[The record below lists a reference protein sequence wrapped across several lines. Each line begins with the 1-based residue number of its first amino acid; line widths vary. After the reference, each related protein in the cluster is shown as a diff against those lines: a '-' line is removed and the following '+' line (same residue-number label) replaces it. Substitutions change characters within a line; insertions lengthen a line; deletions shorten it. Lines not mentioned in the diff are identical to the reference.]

1 MISFLSRLPRD
12 FDPNNPKTI
21 ILKFFLNLR
30 PTFGALFIWDL
41 IDITILNSLQHK
53 NSDEISTLLHDE
65 SLVFG
70 AIFGTTR
77 RVRRHY
83 PAQTRL
89 RTFFEITLDYLVIRS
104 PVPDFRLPLSS
115 VPTKHLTH
123 PQPP

>member
-1 MISFLSRLPRD
+1 MRELAEAC
-12 FDPNNPKTI
+12 
-21 ILKFFLNLR
+21 
-30 PTFGALFIWDL
+30 FGAGVDEVSDAIVKLLFEIFFESSSNLWRPFYLVLTDV
-41 IDITILNSLQHK
+41 TILNNLQHK

-70 AIFGTTR
+70 AIFGIR
-77 RVRRHY
+77 ND
-83 PAQTRL
+83 QTKREARSEHFL
-89 RTFFEITLDYLVIRS
+89 KFIFVILSIVS